1 MNFCIVIQND
11 ILGVDKS
18 LLMTYNEITTKGEH
32 PKRKEVNKMTNT
44 KLYPF
49 STAKHAHD
57 IEYRRNRVKNELS
70 DYFAGEIELSDSDFD
85 KLLNLEESLT
95 DLLLAVLNSSDGRIC
110 YLTGKQIGLAK
121 ECVVWAES
129 RRASAI

>member
-1 MNFCIVIQND
+1 
-11 ILGVDKS
+11 
-18 LLMTYNEITTKGEH
+18 
-32 PKRKEVNKMTNT
+32 MTNT

-57 IEYRRNRVKNELS
+57 REYRRNRVKNELC
-70 DYFAGEIELSDSDFD
+70 DYFEGEIDLTNAEFENLCE
-85 KLLNLEESLT
+85 LEETLT
-95 DLLLAVLNSSDGRIC
+95 DLLSAVLNSSDGRIC

-121 ECVVWAES
+121 ECVAWAES

>member
-1 MNFCIVIQND
+1 M
-11 ILGVDKS
+11 
-18 LLMTYNEITTKGEH
+18 KGDLIM
-32 PKRKEVNKMTNT
+32 KKT

-57 IEYRRNRVKNELS
+57 IEYRMNRVKNELC
-70 DYFAGEIELSDSDFD
+70 DYFEGEIELSDAEFE
-85 KLLNLEESLT
+85 KLCELEEALT
-95 DLLLAVLNSSDGRIC
+95 DLLLSVMNSADGRVC

-121 ECVVWAES
+121 ECVFWAES